1 MRIPL
6 LRPRLPPL
14 AALAPYIERIDS
26 SQVYSNF
33 GPLVRTLEAR
43 LAARHGLPPTALVTV
58 ANATLGLTAALAAQG
73 PPAGSLCLMPAWTF
87 IASPLA
93 ALSVGLTP
101 FFLDVAADWALHP
114 EAVEAALASQ
124 PGPVGAVMP
133 VAPFGQPVNPA
144 DWDAFRARTGIA
156 VVIDAAAGFD
166 AATPGDVPTVVS
178 LHATK
183 ALGAGEGGYVMS
195 RDTTLIRKV
204 QTYSAFGFY
213 GSRNAQLPGFN
224 AKMSEY
230 SAAVAL
236 AGLDVWQATRAALAA
251 RATAYGAGF
260 AGSNLVRMQ
269 PGFGDRWI
277 ANTCV
282 VELPAGRTQA
292 LAAALAEDGIDTRA
306 WWGEGA
312 HRHRATESLPRASLP
327 RTETLAAATLG
338 LPFYADIP
346 EPQIAEVTTAVLRRL
361 AALTAAC

>member
-1 MRIPL
+1 MQIPV

-14 AALAPYIERIDS
+14 AALAPYIERIDACR
-26 SQVYSNF
+26 VYANF
-33 GPLVRTLEAR
+33 GPLVRELEER
-43 LAARHGLPPTALVTV
+43 LAGRHGVPPAGLVTV
-58 ANATLGLTAALAAQG
+58 ANATLGLTAAIAAQG
-73 PPAGSLCLMPAWTF
+73 TPARSLCLMPAWTF

-93 ALSVGLTP
+93 ALSAGLTP
-101 FFLDVAADWALHP
+101 LFLDVAADWVLHP
-114 EAVEAALASQ
+114 EAVEAVLGGL

-133 VAPFGQPVNPA
+133 VAPFGQPIAPA
-144 DWDAFRARTGIA
+144 RWDAFRARTGIA

-195 RDTTLIRKV
+195 RDAGLIRKV

-213 GSRNAQLPGFN
+213 GSRKAQLPGFN

-236 AGLDVWQATRAALAA
+236 AALDVWEATRAALVVRAA
-251 RATAYGAGF
+251 AYGAAF

-269 PGFGDRWI
+269 PGFGDHWI

-282 VELPAGRTQA
+282 VELPASRA
-292 LAAALAEDGIDTRA
+292 EAVAAALTDDGIDSRA

-312 HRHRATESLPRASLP
+312 HRHPATEALPRASLQ
-327 RTETLAAATLG
+327 RTESLAAATLG

-346 EPQIAEVTTAVLRRL
+346 ESQIAVVTTAVLRSL
-361 AALTAAC
+361 AALPAM